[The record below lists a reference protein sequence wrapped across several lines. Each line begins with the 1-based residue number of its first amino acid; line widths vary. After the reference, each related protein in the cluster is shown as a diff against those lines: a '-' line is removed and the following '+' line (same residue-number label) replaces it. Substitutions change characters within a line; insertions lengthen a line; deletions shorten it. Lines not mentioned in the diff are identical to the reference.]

1 MAKYD
6 IRHYA
11 SSFGVATATPSV
23 TFAGSPVVGDIIV
36 LAFGAGFDAVT
47 VAPSGFTLLDAWDGS
62 GDAGKI
68 SFYAKLAGGSEP
80 ATYSATVG
88 SERLCGGVGYV
99 VEGPFASLAAL
110 TWSARQPFASGS
122 TTVTVLTG
130 ATSLAQAGTALAF
143 TAIPYGAS
151 AETVSTWSNSFT
163 GRARGGGISAFI
175 DTASRVYPAADAGV
189 QTVATFT
196 GAVFTSAWLARITEA
211 GGGGGGPTP
220 APSFGRYGVR
230 GPVR

>member
-11 SSFGVATATPSV
+11 SAYKVSTATPSV
-23 TFAGSPVVGDIIV
+23 TFTGAPVAGDLIV
-36 LAFGAGFDAVT
+36 LAFGAGFEAVT
-47 VAPSGFTLLDAWDGS
+47 VAPSGFTLLDVWDGS

-68 SFYAKLAGGSEP
+68 SFYVKLAGGGEP
-80 ATYSATVG
+80 ATYSATIG
-88 SERLCGGVGYV
+88 SEKICGGVGYV

-130 ATSLAQAGTALAF
+130 ATSLAQAGAALAF
-143 TAIPYGAS
+143 TAIPYS
-151 AETVSTWSNSFT
+151 ITMPSVSGWSNSFT
-163 GRARGGGISAFI
+163 TRARGGGDFAHI

-189 QTVATFT
+189 QTVATFGGT
-196 GAVFTSAWLARITEA
+196 VFASAWLARITEA
-211 GGGGGGPTP
+211 GGGGGPT
-220 APSFGRYGVR
+220 AAQRAYYR
-230 GPVR
+230 KLCKLTK

>member
-11 SSFGVATATPSV
+11 NSFNVVTATPSV
-23 TFAGSPVVGDIIV
+23 TFAGAPVAGDIIV
-36 LAFGAGFDAVT
+36 LAFGAAFDAVT

-68 SFYAKLAGGSEP
+68 SFYAKVAGSGEP
-80 ATYSATVG
+80 ATYSATIA
-88 SERLCGGVGYV
+88 SAKDCGGVGYV

-130 ATSLAQAGTALAF
+130 ATALAQAGTALAF
-143 TAIPYGAS
+143 TAIPYSLALAAPS
-151 AETVSTWSNSFT
+151 WSNSFT
-163 GRARGGGISAFI
+163 ARARGGGNSALI

-189 QTVATFT
+189 QTVATFGGT
-196 GAVFTSAWLARITEA
+196 VFASAWLARITEA
-211 GGGGGGPTP
+211 GGGGGPT
-220 APSFGRYGVR
+220 AAQRAYYR
-230 GPVR
+230 KLCKLTK

>member
-11 SSFGVATATPSV
+11 NSFNVDTATPSV
-23 TFAGSPVVGDIIV
+23 AFAGSPVSGDIIV
-36 LAFGAGFDAVT
+36 LAFGALFDAVT
-47 VAPSGFTLLDAWDGS
+47 AAPSGFTLLDSWDGS

-80 ATYSATVG
+80 ATYSATIATN
-88 SERLCGGVGYV
+88 RLCGGVGYV

-110 TWSARQPFASGS
+110 TWSVRQPFASGS

-130 ATSLAQAGTALAF
+130 TTSLAQAGTALAF
-143 TAIPYGAS
+143 TAIPYGAT

-163 GRARGGGISAFI
+163 GRARGGGNSAFI
-175 DTASRVYPAADAGV
+175 NTASRVYPAADSGV
-189 QTVATFT
+189 QSTATFT
-196 GAVFTSAWLARITEA
+196 GTVFASAWLARITES
-211 GGGGGGPTP
+211 GGGSGPTP
-220 APSFGRYGVR
+220 AQRARYR
-230 GPVR
+230 KLCKLTK